1 MQTKQQH
8 YLAELS
14 SRILLDKMM
23 PEDREYLASCI
34 YAISLGQ
41 DANKIFK
48 AGRSRG
54 SSDKRMASTARI
66 KLAIT
71 HIAALMRP
79 SYQSDSDYSK
89 LEPSGQGLSLQEALD
104 KTAERFRIDR
114 ANLERYWH
122 QAKRNGS
129 GLPYSHFSWAETLPD

>member
-1 MQTKQQH
+1 MQTKQQY

-14 SRILLDKMM
+14 SRILLDKMV
-23 PEDREYLASCI
+23 PEDRHYLASCI

-48 AGRSRG
+48 NVRSRG

-66 KLAIT
+66 KLAISFM
-71 HIAALMRP
+71 AALMRP
-79 SYQSDSDYSK
+79 SYQSENDYSK
-89 LEPSGQGLSLQEALD
+89 LEPSGLGLSLQEALD
-104 KTAERFRIDR
+104 KTAEDFGIDR
-114 ANLERYWH
+114 SNLERYWH

-129 GLPYSHFSWAETLPD
+129 GLLNSHFSWADTLPE

>member
-1 MQTKQQH
+1 MQTKQQY

-14 SRILLDKMM
+14 SRILHDKMV

-48 AGRSRG
+48 AGRSQG
-54 SSDKRMASTARI
+54 SSDKRMAATAQI
-66 KLAIT
+66 KFAIT
-71 HIAALMRP
+71 QIAALMRP
-79 SYQSDSDYSK
+79 SYQSDQDYSI
-89 LEPSGQGLSLQEALD
+89 LNPSGQGLSLQDALD
-104 KTAERFRIDR
+104 KTAASSGIDR

-122 QAKRNGS
+122 QAKRDGS
-129 GLPYSHFSWAETLPD
+129 SLLNSHFSWADTLPE